1 MTYYINY
8 IKDILGNNLGVNIPN
23 GSIQLLLNE
32 LKDIG
37 DDYNL
42 FTENQQRRDNGDY
55 HITVINV
62 AEYNKLSN
70 DMGMDVFTNSLTRV
84 FKYEIDDL
92 KLMGIGTATRNENR
106 AYFIVCNSE
115 S

>member
-8 IKDILGNNLGVNIPN
+8 IKDILGNNYLGVNIPN

-32 LKDIG
+32 LKILD

-62 AEYNKLSN
+62 AEYNKISN

-92 KLMGIGTATRNENR
+92 KKRNENR
-106 AYFIVCNSE
+106 AYFIVCIAKVR
-115 S
+115 

>member
-1 MTYYINY
+1 MI
-8 IKDILGNNLGVNIPN
+8 II
-23 GSIQLLLNE
+23 
-32 LKDIG
+32 
-37 DDYNL
+37 

-84 FKYEIDDL
+84 FKYEMMI
-92 KLMGIGTATRNENR
+92 
-106 AYFIVCNSE
+106 
-115 S
+115 